1 MFEIWIVKNIWQL
14 VSSMPKKETKEEF
27 YDREI
32 SPMMAKI
39 IRKCKERNINTPS
52 TFALDTNDG
61 GEGPLFCAASLPVDK
76 KDSKG
81 FKKIEELHGVLKN
94 RYDLTPKITAFTI
107 ITEKRK

>member
-1 MFEIWIVKNIWQL
+1 
-14 VSSMPKKETKEEF
+14 VSKKQSKKQSKEEF

-32 SPMMAKI
+32 SPLMAEI
-39 IRKCKERNINTPS
+39 IKKCKKYNINMFS
-52 TFALDTNDG
+52 TFALDTNDEE
-61 GEGPLFCAASLPVDK
+61 EGPLFCAASLPVDK